1 MPALHILE
9 AQESQR
15 MARMTLKQAHDAVK
29 RGLYTIAEL
38 YKAND
43 EVKQFCIIANLED
56 EEHQV
61 KQARLWQN
69 QR

>member
-1 MPALHILE
+1 MPALNILE
-9 AQESQR
+9 AQERERLS
-15 MARMTLKQAHDAVK
+15 RMTLKQAHDAVK

-38 YKAND
+38 YKANN

-61 KQARLWQN
+61 RQARQWQN
-69 QR
+69 ER

>member
-9 AQESQR
+9 AQERQR

-43 EVKQFCIIANLED
+43 KVKQFCIIA
-56 EEHQV
+56 
-61 KQARLWQN
+61 
-69 QR
+69 